1 MRSCIK
7 MVKLQCLREWGLRG
21 DGGVGDQD
29 QWAMRVTPGPFLELR
44 ELGREGGVARSYYIM
59 KHKIVDI

>member
-7 MVKLQCLREWGLRG
+7 MVKLQCLREWGLRR
-21 DGGVGDQD
+21 DGG
-29 QWAMRVTPGPFLELR
+29 PGPMGNACHPRAIFGVKR
-44 ELGREGGVARSYYIM
+44 VGQEGGVARSYYIM